1 MEKFIYG
8 KPVANKIYK
17 EVSIKI
23 DLLKKKEIK
32 PCIAVIIVGNRKD
45 SITYVN
51 MKANKCT
58 ELGISSEIHKLE
70 ETCKETDI
78 LEKNNEVEDDK
89 SAKDVK
95 NSESQNVE
103 NEKKEDKKLEN
114 SDEDKSSD
122 NSDESTDSEKED
134 KEE

>member
-78 LEKNNEVEDDK
+78 LEKIDK
-89 SAKDVK
+89 
-95 NSESQNVE
+95 
-103 NEKKEDKKLEN
+103 LN
-114 SDEDKSSD
+114 SDK
-122 NSDESTDSEKED
+122 NVNGILIQLPLPKHIN
-134 KEE
+134 EET